1 MQIVKEVAGKEPRK
15 IGEAIVNQFREV
27 IGVANVIVDP
37 EVKQEYGHDKTED
50 FFFMPALVLKPANTN
65 EVSEVVRICN
75 AYKIPVTPRGAG
87 TGLSGG
93 AIPTHQGIV
102 LSMER
107 FNKIL
112 AIDQLNLQATVEP
125 GVITEVFQNA
135 VK

>member
-1 MQIVKEVAGKEPRK
+1 MQNVKVAVGKEPRQ
-15 IGEAIVNQFREV
+15 IGEEIVNQFRE
-27 IGVANVIVDP
+27 ILGFGHVIVDP
-37 EVKQEYGHDKTED
+37 ELKQEYGRDRTQD
-50 FFFMPALVLKPANTN
+50 FFFMPALVLKPGNTA
-65 EVSEVVRICN
+65 EVSEILKICN

-112 AIDQLNLQATVEP
+112 S
-125 GVITEVFQNA
+125 
-135 VK
+135 